1 MITVHELRRRWKP
14 HKDRLVA
21 ERPAHP
27 TPIRFHRAFSWLAR
41 VERLEEADVDLAL
54 ISQWVALN
62 ALYGQWNSLAGM
74 AVGDRESWRVFL
86 DRVVDLDTDQLIARV
101 LLDHQRLARSI
112 LEDAYLSDLF
122 WQEPEAGAQS
132 TVQATVR
139 ATARRMRSNAQ
150 MWYFEKRYKLILDQ
164 VVERIY
170 LMRCQL
176 IHGAAT
182 YGGKLNRRS
191 LRHCATM
198 LKHLIPALFLVLIE
212 RGADEDWG
220 IMCYPPLEP
229 ER

>member
-1 MITVHELRRRWKP
+1 MTTVHELRRKWKP
-14 HKDRLVA
+14 HKDRLTA
-21 ERPAHP
+21 ERPDHP

-41 VERLEEADVDLAL
+41 VERLDETDVDLAL

-86 DRVVDLDTDQLIARV
+86 DRVVDLDADEHITRV
-101 LLDHQRLARSI
+101 LVGHQRLVRSI

-122 WQEPEAGAQS
+122 WQEPAPGP
-132 TVQATVR
+132 VAT
-139 ATARRMRSNAQ
+139 TRRMRSQAQ
-150 MWYFEKRYKLILDQ
+150 LWYVEKRYKVILDQ

-191 LRHCATM
+191 LRHCALM
-198 LKHLIPALFLVLIE
+198 LKHLIPSLLLVLIE
-212 RGADEDWG
+212 RGVDEDWG
-220 IMCYPPLEP
+220 IMCYPPIEP